1 MLIIAAS
8 ARSCRIVL
16 HLFPQDGLDMNRLV
30 IAVALV
36 LTATLAAAQST
47 DTAVQVKRSRVLLVP
62 ASMVNDTAAQQY
74 AQMKQQA
81 ASKRA
86 LNTNPEH
93 LARVRGIAQRLIPHG
108 ARFNRDSAGW
118 QWEVNVI
125 DAPMINAFC
134 MPGGKIMVFSG
145 IIEKLKLTDDEL
157 AAVIGHEIAHA
168 LLEHGRARMSEQ
180 VLKNVGVNLA
190 AAYFGLSNVS
200 ANALNQAATLAVS
213 LPYSRSHETD
223 SDLVG
228 IELAA
233 RAGFDPR
240 GAVNVWKK
248 MSQVTGGQPPQILST
263 HPAHAT
269 RIRDLEANI
278 PRVMPLYEA
287 ARKGSA
293 ATTRTVQ

>member
-1 MLIIAAS
+1 
-8 ARSCRIVL
+8 
-16 HLFPQDGLDMNRLV
+16 MNRFISLLV
-30 IAVALV
+30 MA
-36 LTATLAAAQST
+36 LAAMPAFAQPA
-47 DTAVQVKRSRVLLVP
+47 DTSVPVRKSRVLLVP
-62 ASMVNDTAAQQY
+62 AALVNDAAAAQYTQI
-74 AQMKQQA
+74 KQQA
-81 ASKRA
+81 AARRV
-86 LNTNPEH
+86 LNNNAES
-93 LARVRGIAQRLIPHG
+93 LARVRGIAARLIPQG
-108 ARFNRDSAGW
+108 ARFNRDAAAW
-118 QWEVNVI
+118 KWEVNLI
-125 DAPMINAFC
+125 DAPMVNAFC

-145 IIEKLKLTDDEL
+145 IIDKLRLTDDEL
-157 AAVIGHEIAHA
+157 AAIIGHEIAHA

-248 MSQVTGGQPPQILST
+248 MSQLSGSQPPQILST
-263 HPAHAT
+263 HPAHAS
-269 RIRDLEANI
+269 RIRELEANI

-287 ARKGSA
+287 VRNA
-293 ATTRTVQ
+293 APSKTH